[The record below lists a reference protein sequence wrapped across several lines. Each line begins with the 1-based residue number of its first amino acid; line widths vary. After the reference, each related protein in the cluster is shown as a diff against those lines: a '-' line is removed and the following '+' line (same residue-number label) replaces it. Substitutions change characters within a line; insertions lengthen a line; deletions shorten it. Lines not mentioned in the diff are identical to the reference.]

1 MKSIQIQGSIRE
13 EVGKKSTQ
21 DLRKKGHVPCVL
33 YREGESLHFEAEE
46 KAFFKLVYS
55 PDVYLVT
62 LDLDGKEYK
71 AVMQDIQFHPVRD
84 NIQHIDFYQVVEKHP
99 FWMRIPVRFEGVPAG
114 VTDGGKEI
122 IKSRKLIIRALPKDM
137 PDEIKL
143 DVTGLGIGD
152 SIRVADLSYENLEI
166 LDDPNQVL
174 VLVKSPR
181 GGSAFALP
189 EDELAEGEE
198 GEEGAEGEGAEAAAE
213 GEGGGE
219 EEQSNE

>member
-1 MKSIQIQGSIRE
+1 
-13 EVGKKSTQ
+13 
-21 DLRKKGHVPCVL
+21 
-33 YREGESLHFEAEE
+33 
-46 KAFFKLVYS
+46 
-55 PDVYLVT
+55 
-62 LDLDGKEYK
+62 
-71 AVMQDIQFHPVRD
+71 
-84 NIQHIDFYQVVEKHP
+84 
-99 FWMRIPVRFEGVPAG
+99 
-114 VTDGGKEI
+114 
-122 IKSRKLIIRALPKDM
+122 M